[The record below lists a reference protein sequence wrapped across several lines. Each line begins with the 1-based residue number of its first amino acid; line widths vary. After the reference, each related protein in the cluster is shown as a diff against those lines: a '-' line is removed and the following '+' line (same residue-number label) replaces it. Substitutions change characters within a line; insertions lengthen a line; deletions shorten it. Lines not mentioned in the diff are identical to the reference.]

1 MKRKILEFFY
11 FLTLSF
17 VNNGIAYFPN
27 AAVRRL
33 FCRLL
38 GMKIGKGSELA
49 MGVYLQMPSRVTIG
63 RDTYINRGVW
73 LDGRGIV
80 RIGNSVTISPRVTIS
95 SAGHDVQSATFEYV
109 SAPISIGD
117 YAWVGINATILK
129 GVTIG
134 EGAVVAAGAVVTKDV
149 EPYTIVAGIPAKPV
163 GVRPRGLDYKCRMP
177 EPFV

>member
-1 MKRKILEFFY
+1 MKRKILEFSY
-11 FLTLSF
+11 FLALWL
-17 VNNGIAYFPN
+17 VNNGIEYFPG
-27 AAVRRL
+27 AAIRRL

-38 GMKIGKGSELA
+38 GMRIGKGSELA
-49 MGVYLQMPSRVTIG
+49 MGIYLQMPSRVTIG

-80 RIGNSVTISPRVTIS
+80 KIGNSVTISPRVTIS
-95 SAGHDVQSATFEYV
+95 SAGHDAQSTTFEYA
-109 SAPISIGD
+109 SAPISICD

-149 EPYTIVAGIPAKPV
+149 EPYAIVAGVPARKI
-163 GVRPRGLDYKCRMP
+163 GERPKGLDYKCRMP

>member
-1 MKRKILEFFY
+1 MREAVLILY
-11 FLTLSF
+11 YLACCI
-17 VNNGIAYFPN
+17 VNNLIMYFPN
-27 AAVRRL
+27 AAIRRL

-38 GMKIGKGSELA
+38 GMRIGKGSELA
-49 MGVYLQMPSRVTIG
+49 MGIYLQMPSRVTIG

-80 RIGNSVTISPRVTIS
+80 KIGNSVTISPRVTIS
-95 SAGHDVQSATFEYV
+95 SAGHDAQSTTFEYA

-149 EPYTIVAGIPAKPV
+149 EPYTIVAGVPARKI
-163 GVRPRGLDYKCRMP
+163 GDRPKGLDYKCRMP
-177 EPFV
+177 DLFV

>member
-1 MKRKILEFFY
+1 MKRRILEFCY
-11 FLTLSF
+11 ALALCLT
-17 VNNGIAYFPN
+17 NNVVMYVPC
-27 AAVRRL
+27 AAIRRL

-38 GMKIGKGSELA
+38 GMRIGKGSELA
-49 MGVYLQMPSRVTIG
+49 MGIYLQMPSRVTIG

-80 RIGNSVTISPRVTIS
+80 KIGNSVTISPRVTIS
-95 SAGHDVQSATFEYV
+95 SAGHDAQSTTFEYV

-149 EPYTIVAGIPAKPV
+149 EPYAIVAGVPARKI
-163 GVRPRGLDYKCRMP
+163 GERTQGLDYKCRMP